1 MAKKLTA
8 AVVVILMAA
17 VSVILV
23 TRFDGRSDGN
33 GSAERIS
40 GAKKALD
47 FWSAQRAYPGK
58 TIPDE
63 GHYAAYETAGQ
74 AVAEI
79 GFRAEPVELWR
90 AIGPTNLGGR
100 TLAVAFN
107 PLNPNTIYAGS
118 ASGGLWRS
126 FSGGRGVDA
135 WERISTG
142 YPVLGVSSIAFAP
155 ADSGTIYI
163 GTGEVYSYQNV
174 GYGAAYRSTRGTY
187 GIGILKTTNGGVS
200 WEKSLDWSYNQT
212 RGVWAVKLNPLN
224 PNTVWAGT
232 TEGTYKSTDAGGT
245 WNRKHDVVM
254 VMDLALSPADTNIVF
269 AACGNFESEGYGIY
283 RTTDGGGA
291 WTKLGDDLPVV
302 FKGKAQLAVCESAP
316 HNVYVSIGNGFS
328 SWDGYSWLCKSTD
341 DGDTWDV
348 VSQKDYS
355 KWQGWFSH
363 DVAVNP
369 SDPNEV
375 FAVGIDIWKS
385 TTGGSDLSQVSSNTW
400 YTGRVPPEGP
410 EGPPTYSHCD
420 HHDVIYHP
428 TDPDVVYFGN
438 DGGIF
443 RTMDGGNTFESCNGG
458 FQTGQFYAGFSSS
471 ATDSLLAMG
480 GFQDNGSAIYDG
492 SEVWLVKVIGGD
504 GSWTAIDPVNPYTMY
519 GSYQYLGLL
528 KSTNAGGSW
537 DYLPVP
543 GSSRLTCFIAPYLL
557 AYDDPQVIYGGRDIV
572 YKSTNGGYDWTP
584 TNGGATLDTN
594 PVLAMAISH
603 QDQNVVYAATA
614 PYYTRPGAFRT
625 TNGGDDWTDITGNLP
640 DRYPGDMAV
649 DPTNDATVYIAF
661 SGFGSSHLFKSVDGG
676 DTWDDIGTGLPDVPT
691 SAVAVD
697 PLYPDHIYVGND
709 IGVFVSLDGGDNWYS
724 LRAGLPKAL
733 IVLDLSISPMNRIL
747 RLASHG
753 NGAYEHRL
761 LGNTAVT
768 GEETATTSVPAGL
781 SLRGNFPNPF
791 NPVTTIPYEIPK
803 PGPVSLVI
811 YNMRGEKV
819 KTLVDDAHQEP
830 GSRTVIWDGSTDRG
844 NPAAS
849 GTYICRLT
857 ACGGRRTVRMVL
869 VR

>member
-126 FSGGRGVDA
+126 FSGGRGVAA

-283 RTTDGGGA
+283 RTTDGGG
-291 WTKLGDDLPVV
+291 GP
-302 FKGKAQLAVCESAP
+302 
-316 HNVYVSIGNGFS
+316 
-328 SWDGYSWLCKSTD
+328 SW
-341 DGDTWDV
+341 
-348 VSQKDYS
+348 
-355 KWQGWFSH
+355 
-363 DVAVNP
+363 
-369 SDPNEV
+369 
-375 FAVGIDIWKS
+375 
-385 TTGGSDLSQVSSNTW
+385 
-400 YTGRVPPEGP
+400 
-410 EGPPTYSHCD
+410 
-420 HHDVIYHP
+420 
-428 TDPDVVYFGN
+428 
-438 DGGIF
+438 
-443 RTMDGGNTFESCNGG
+443 
-458 FQTGQFYAGFSSS
+458 
-471 ATDSLLAMG
+471 
-480 GFQDNGSAIYDG
+480 
-492 SEVWLVKVIGGD
+492 
-504 GSWTAIDPVNPYTMY
+504 
-519 GSYQYLGLL
+519 
-528 KSTNAGGSW
+528 
-537 DYLPVP
+537 
-543 GSSRLTCFIAPYLL
+543 
-557 AYDDPQVIYGGRDIV
+557 
-572 YKSTNGGYDWTP
+572 
-584 TNGGATLDTN
+584 
-594 PVLAMAISH
+594 
-603 QDQNVVYAATA
+603 
-614 PYYTRPGAFRT
+614 
-625 TNGGDDWTDITGNLP
+625 
-640 DRYPGDMAV
+640 
-649 DPTNDATVYIAF
+649 
-661 SGFGSSHLFKSVDGG
+661 
-676 DTWDDIGTGLPDVPT
+676 
-691 SAVAVD
+691 
-697 PLYPDHIYVGND
+697 
-709 IGVFVSLDGGDNWYS
+709 
-724 LRAGLPKAL
+724 
-733 IVLDLSISPMNRIL
+733 
-747 RLASHG
+747 
-753 NGAYEHRL
+753 
-761 LGNTAVT
+761 
-768 GEETATTSVPAGL
+768 
-781 SLRGNFPNPF
+781 
-791 NPVTTIPYEIPK
+791 VTTFPSFSRAK
-803 PGPVSLVI
+803 PSSPSANLLPI
-811 YNMRGEKV
+811 
-819 KTLVDDAHQEP
+819 T
-830 GSRTVIWDGSTDRG
+830 ST
-844 NPAAS
+844 
-849 GTYICRLT
+849 
-857 ACGGRRTVRMVL
+857 
-869 VR
+869 